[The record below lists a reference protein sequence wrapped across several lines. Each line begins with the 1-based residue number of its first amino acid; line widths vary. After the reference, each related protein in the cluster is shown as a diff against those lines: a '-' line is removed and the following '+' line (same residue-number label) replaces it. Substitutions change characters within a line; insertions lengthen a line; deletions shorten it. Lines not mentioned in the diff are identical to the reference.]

1 MGVLGVAI
9 SLQEYQYE
17 ECYRNPE
24 PSVKLVF
31 QVDMVLG
38 SEECIAQIGSPDMT
52 SAWTVVLLFG
62 SESSLLEDLN

>member
-31 QVDMVLG
+31 QVDMV
-38 SEECIAQIGSPDMT
+38 
-52 SAWTVVLLFG
+52 
-62 SESSLLEDLN
+62 